1 MPGPPAC
8 RPAARRL
15 AVPVLSPGPWPTPHW
30 AASRGRSARRVSA
43 VEAGGRS
50 GSPVRGWPGSP
61 VRRPAGRCC
70 APRSDHPTHFQLPA
84 SSGPRRRTA
93 ESRRFSRCPGLLAG
107 LKVRGMIT
115 SPVPSCP
122 VPSWSRSVSRRGD
135 RLPVRQARP
144 PGSAG
149 RCRGGTSTYLPHV
162 NVPFSHPSGGR
173 AQKDGR
179 KVRWCCQ
186 GTFTLGRSPR
196 PASSTRHG
204 PPGGAR
210 RAHPLSR

>member
-1 MPGPPAC
+1 MVDSNGCRASMRLLSSRSVHFRLEIGSRRWPGVRRVPL
-8 RPAARRL
+8 RPAK
-15 AVPVLSPGPWPTPHW
+15 
-30 AASRGRSARRVSA
+30 
-43 VEAGGRS
+43 
-50 GSPVRGWPGSP
+50 GSPHALLALRAA
-61 VRRPAGRCC
+61 RPAPQNRGITPILTAPEAVGR
-70 APRSDHPTHFQLPA
+70 
-84 SSGPRRRTA
+84 
-93 ESRRFSRCPGLLAG
+93 
-107 LKVRGMIT
+107 LKVREMIT

-144 PGSAG
+144 PGTAG